1 MKGCYKMGI
10 DFFGVFSVKAEY
22 IILGI
27 LGITILGIVLAIVIL
42 FKLRGLKRKYN
53 LFMNGKDAESL
64 EPLLLKRF
72 EEIDLLKSANSKN
85 AHKIAEIIDGLQFVY
100 QKVGIVKYDAFNEM
114 GGKLSFSL
122 VMLDNRNNGYIINS
136 MHSREGCYTYIKEII
151 NGKSYIDLG
160 DEERKALDQALAGQ
174 GDVDL
179 GDVNN
184 KLK

>member
-1 MKGCYKMGI
+1 MEI
-10 DFFGVFSVKAEY
+10 DFFGVFSLNALY

-27 LGITILGIVLAIVIL
+27 LVITIITIVLSIVAL
-42 FKLRGLKRKYN
+42 VKLRNMKRKYN
-53 LFMNGKDAESL
+53 IFMNGKDAESM
-64 EPLLLKRF
+64 EPLLIKKFAELDELRSCSK
-72 EEIDLLKSANSKN
+72 KN
-85 AHKIAEIIDGLQFVY
+85 AEDIKILFEKLVYTY

-122 VMLDNRNNGYIINS
+122 AMLDERNNGYIINA

-151 NGKSYIDLG
+151 KGKSYIDLS
-160 DEERKALDQALAGQ
+160 EEEQKALNQALAGAM

-179 GDVNN
+179 GELND

>member
-1 MKGCYKMGI
+1 MGI
-10 DFFGVFSVKAEY
+10 DLFGAFSINAEY
-22 IILGI
+22 IILGMM
-27 LGITILGIVLAIVIL
+27 GITIVAIVLSIVIL
-42 FKLRGLKRKYN
+42 FKLKGLKRKYN

-72 EEIDLLKSANSKN
+72 EELDALNSENSKN
-85 AHKIAEIIDGLQFVY
+85 TQNITEIFNRLQFVY
-100 QKVGIVKYDAFNEM
+100 QKVGIIKYDAFNEM

-122 VMLDNRNNGYIINS
+122 AMLDNRNNGYLINS

-151 NGKSYIDLG
+151 NGQSYIDLG
-160 DEERKALDQALAGQ
+160 DEERKALNQALAGQ

-179 GDVNN
+179 GDINN

>member
-1 MKGCYKMGI
+1 MEI
-10 DFFGVFSVKAEY
+10 DFFGVFSVNTLY
-22 IILGI
+22 IILGL
-27 LGITILGIVLAIVIL
+27 LGITMIAIILSIVIL

-72 EEIDLLKSANSKN
+72 EEIDTLKTINKSNTQ
-85 AHKIAEIIDGLQFVY
+85 KIEEIFDKLQFVY
-100 QKVGIVKYDAFNEM
+100 QKIGIIKYDAFNEM

-122 VMLDNRNNGYIINS
+122 AMLDNRNNGYIINS
-136 MHSREGCYTYIKEII
+136 MHSREGCYTYIKEIV
-151 NGKSYIDLG
+151 NGQSYIDLG
-160 DEERKALDQALAGQ
+160 EEEEKALKQALAGQ

>member
-1 MKGCYKMGI
+1 MGI
-10 DFFGVFSVKAEY
+10 DFFGAFTVNAEY
-22 IILGI
+22 IILGM
-27 LGITILGIVLAIVIL
+27 LGITIIAIILSIVIL
-42 FKLRGLKRKYN
+42 FKLKVLNRKYN

-72 EEIDLLKSANSKN
+72 EEVDTLKLENNKN
-85 AHKIAEIIDGLQFVY
+85 MKEIEEIFNRLQFVY

-122 VMLDNRNNGYIINS
+122 VMLDNRNNGHIINS

-151 NGKSYIDLG
+151 NGQSYIELG
-160 DEERKALDQALAGQ
+160 DEERKALNQALAGQ
-174 GDVDL
+174 GDIDL
-179 GDVNN
+179 GDVNS

>member
-1 MKGCYKMGI
+1 MI
-10 DFFGVFSVKAEY
+10 DFFGIVSINAEY

-27 LGITILGIVLAIVIL
+27 LGITIGAIILSIVIL
-42 FKLRGLKRKYN
+42 FKLKELKRKYN

-72 EEIDLLKSANSKN
+72 EEIEKLTLANTKN
-85 AHKIAEIIDGLQFVY
+85 TKEITEIFSRLQFVY

-114 GGKLSFSL
+114 GGRLSFSL
-122 VMLDNRNNGYIINS
+122 AMLDNRNNGYIINS
-136 MHSREGCYTYIKEII
+136 MHSREGCYTYIKEIV
-151 NGKSYIDLG
+151 NGQSYIDLG
-160 DEERKALDQALAGQ
+160 DEERQALNQAIAGQ

-179 GDVNN
+179 GDINS

>member
-1 MKGCYKMGI
+1 MGI
-10 DFFGVFSVKAEY
+10 DFFGVFSVNAVY
-22 IILGI
+22 IILGM
-27 LGITILGIVLAIVIL
+27 LVITIVAIILSIVIL
-42 FKLRGLKRKYN
+42 LKLKGLKRRYN

-72 EEIDLLKSANSKN
+72 EEIDALKSANFKN
-85 AHKIAEIIDGLQFVY
+85 TQGLAEIFDRLQFVY
-100 QKVGIVKYDAFNEM
+100 QKVGIAKYDAFNEM

-122 VMLDNRNNGYIINS
+122 AMLDNRNNGYIINS

-151 NGKSYIDLG
+151 NGQSYIDLG
-160 DEERKALDQALAGQ
+160 DEERKALNQALAGQ

-179 GDVNN
+179 ADVNN

>member
-1 MKGCYKMGI
+1 MKI
-10 DFFGVFSVKAEY
+10 DFFGAISVNAVY
-22 IILGI
+22 IILGM
-27 LGITILGIVLAIVIL
+27 LVITIVAIILSIVVL

-72 EEIDLLKSANSKN
+72 EEIDALKLANTKN
-85 AHKIAEIIDGLQFVY
+85 TQQIVEIFDRLQFVY

-114 GGKLSFSL
+114 GGRLSFSL
-122 VMLDNRNNGYIINS
+122 AMLDNRNNGYIINS

-151 NGKSYIDLG
+151 SGQSYIELG
-160 DEERKALDQALAGQ
+160 DEERNALNQALAGQ

-179 GDVNN
+179 ANINN
-184 KLK
+184 NLK

>member
-1 MKGCYKMGI
+1 
-10 DFFGVFSVKAEY
+10 
-22 IILGI
+22 
-27 LGITILGIVLAIVIL
+27 
-42 FKLRGLKRKYN
+42 
-53 LFMNGKDAESL
+53 
-64 EPLLLKRF
+64 
-72 EEIDLLKSANSKN
+72 
-85 AHKIAEIIDGLQFVY
+85 
-100 QKVGIVKYDAFNEM
+100 M

>member
-1 MKGCYKMGI
+1 MGI
-10 DFFGVFSVKAEY
+10 DFFGAFSINAEY
-22 IILGI
+22 IILGM
-27 LGITILGIVLAIVIL
+27 LVITIIAIILSIMIL
-42 FKLRGLKRKYN
+42 FKLKVLKRKYN

-72 EEIDLLKSANSKN
+72 EELDALNSENSKN
-85 AHKIAEIIDGLQFVY
+85 TQNITEIFNRLQFVY
-100 QKVGIVKYDAFNEM
+100 QKVGIIKYDAFNEM

-122 VMLDNRNNGYIINS
+122 AMLDNRNNGYLINS

-151 NGKSYIDLG
+151 NGQSYIDLG
-160 DEERKALDQALAGQ
+160 DEERKALNQALAGQ

-179 GDVNN
+179 GDINN

>member
-1 MKGCYKMGI
+1 MGI
-10 DFFGVFSVKAEY
+10 DFFGAFSINAEY
-22 IILGI
+22 IILGMM
-27 LGITILGIVLAIVIL
+27 GMTIVAIVLSIVIL
-42 FKLRGLKRKYN
+42 FKLKGLKRKYN

-72 EEIDLLKSANSKN
+72 EELDALNSENSKN
-85 AHKIAEIIDGLQFVY
+85 TQNITEIFNRLQFVY
-100 QKVGIVKYDAFNEM
+100 QKVGIIKYDAFNEM

-122 VMLDNRNNGYIINS
+122 AMLDNRNNGYLINS

-151 NGKSYIDLG
+151 NGQSYIDLG
-160 DEERKALDQALAGQ
+160 DEERKALNQALAGQ

-179 GDVNN
+179 GDINN

>member
-1 MKGCYKMGI
+1 MGI
-10 DFFGVFSVKAEY
+10 DFFGAFSINAEY
-22 IILGI
+22 IILGMM
-27 LGITILGIVLAIVIL
+27 GITIVAIVLSIVIL
-42 FKLRGLKRKYN
+42 FKLKGLKRKYN

-72 EEIDLLKSANSKN
+72 EELDALNSENSKN
-85 AHKIAEIIDGLQFVY
+85 TQNITEIFNRLQFVY
-100 QKVGIVKYDAFNEM
+100 QKVGIIKYDAFNEM

-122 VMLDNRNNGYIINS
+122 AMLDNRNNGYLINS

-151 NGKSYIDLG
+151 NGQSYIDLG
-160 DEERKALDQALAGQ
+160 DEERKALNQALAGQ

-179 GDVNN
+179 GDINN

>member
-1 MKGCYKMGI
+1 MGI
-10 DFFGVFSVKAEY
+10 DFFGAFSINAEY
-22 IILGI
+22 IILGMM
-27 LGITILGIVLAIVIL
+27 GITIVAIVLSIVIL
-42 FKLRGLKRKYN
+42 FKLKGLKRKYN

-72 EEIDLLKSANSKN
+72 EELDALNSENSKN
-85 AHKIAEIIDGLQFVY
+85 TQNITEIFNRLQFVY
-100 QKVGIVKYDAFNEM
+100 QKVGIIKYDAFNEM

-122 VMLDNRNNGYIINS
+122 AMLDNRNNGYLINS

-151 NGKSYIDLG
+151 NGQSYIELG
-160 DEERKALDQALAGQ
+160 GEERKALNLALAGQ

>member
-1 MKGCYKMGI
+1 MEI
-10 DFFGVFSVKAEY
+10 DFFGAFSVNAEY

-27 LGITILGIVLAIVIL
+27 LGITIIAIILSIVIL
-42 FKLRGLKRKYN
+42 FKLKVLKRKYN

-72 EEIDLLKSANSKN
+72 EEIDTLNLANIKN
-85 AHKIAEIIDGLQFVY
+85 TQKIAEIFDRLQFVY

-114 GGKLSFSL
+114 GGRLSFSL
-122 VMLDNRNNGYIINS
+122 AMLDNRNNGYIINS
-136 MHSREGCYTYIKEII
+136 MHSREGCYTYIKEIV
-151 NGKSYIDLG
+151 NGQSYIDLG
-160 DEERKALDQALAGQ
+160 DEERNALKQALAGQ

-179 GDVNN
+179 EDFNN

>member
-1 MKGCYKMGI
+1 MGI
-10 DFFGVFSVKAEY
+10 DFFGAFSINAEY
-22 IILGI
+22 IILGMM
-27 LGITILGIVLAIVIL
+27 GMTIVAIVLSIVIL
-42 FKLRGLKRKYN
+42 FKLKGLKRKYN

-72 EEIDLLKSANSKN
+72 EELDALNSENSKN
-85 AHKIAEIIDGLQFVY
+85 TQNITEIFNRLQFVY
-100 QKVGIVKYDAFNEM
+100 QKVGIIKYDAFNEM

-122 VMLDNRNNGYIINS
+122 AMLDNRNNGYLINS

-151 NGKSYIDLG
+151 NGQSYIDLG